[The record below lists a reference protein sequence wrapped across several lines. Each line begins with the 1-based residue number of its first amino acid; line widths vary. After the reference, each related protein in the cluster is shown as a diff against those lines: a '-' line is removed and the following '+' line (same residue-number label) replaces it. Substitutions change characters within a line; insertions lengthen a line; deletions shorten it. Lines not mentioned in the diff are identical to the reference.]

1 MRDMCEQVVVNARVQ
16 AGLEPISAE
25 VHAEWAPR
33 TLRRRLGR
41 EPTEDEIERALRP
54 GEAP

>member
-1 MRDMCEQVVVNARVQ
+1 VCEQVVVNARVQ

-25 VHAEWAPR
+25 VHAKWAPR